1 MKALSLREPR
11 HEKTGMM
18 FFRTG
23 TSPTQL
29 LHNLK
34 IQEDITL

>member
-1 MKALSLREPR
+1 MNELRLRELR

-29 LHNLK
+29 IHN
-34 IQEDITL
+34 